1 MDLRKYINLLLEDHK
16 HNFGCVMLFF
26 NFPEINKFHNQID
39 SNDLYID
46 EEDPSYGLEKE
57 PHCTLLYGL
66 HDTVTTEDVSDLL
79 IYNELHPTF
88 LGYNVS
94 IFDTNP
100 NYDVLKLDVGYKI
113 KGNPVLSKYNR
124 KLLTLPH
131 EESPHDFH
139 PHMTIAYLKK
149 GMGQKY
155 VKKFKGNQF
164 DLEPS
169 YVGYS
174 KTDGSLDKIQI

>member
-16 HNFGCVMLFF
+16 HDFGCVMLFF

-66 HDTVTTEDVSDLL
+66 HNGVTTEDIESSIIDNHFKQSF
-79 IYNELHPTF
+79 I
-88 LGYNVS
+88 GYNIS
-94 IFDTNP
+94 LFDTNP
-100 NYDVLKLDVGYKI
+100 EYDVLKLDVSPKR
-113 KGNPVLSKYNR
+113 KGSAILRKTN
-124 KLLTLPH
+124 KLLSSLPH

-155 VKKFKGNQF
+155 VEKFKGTQF

-169 YVGYS
+169 YIGYS
-174 KTDGSLDKIQI
+174 KTDGILDKIQI